1 MLASYWLG
9 EWLIGDV
16 LVRDERIIEISA
28 SITATEV
35 TREIDATGLVLLP
48 CVIDP
53 QVHFREPGL
62 EHKEDLTTASHACAK
77 GGVTFFMIMMYC
89 GQAD

>member
-48 CVIDP
+48 GVID
-53 QVHFREPGL
+53 RS
-62 EHKEDLTTASHACAK
+62 ASPFSGARV
-77 GGVTFFMIMMYC
+77 GT
-89 GQAD
+89 